1 MGKHRAE
8 DRPEGKSTSE
18 TVTGKRNDASQSKH
32 RATGETTVDLSEK
45 SIDIREDKQ

>member
-18 TVTGKRNDASQSKH
+18 MVTGKREEASRSKH
-32 RATGETTVDLSEK
+32 RSTGETTVDLSEK

>member
-18 TVTGKRNDASQSKH
+18 AVRGKRDDASQSKH
-32 RATGETTVDLSEK
+32 RPPADKPTEEGEK
-45 SIDIREDKQ
+45 K